1 MISIDFNG
9 RFPINTSLF
18 ARFCLG
24 ISHLSESKKSL
35 LEKHINTQ
43 GYVTMCLPFLPVNDP
58 STSFSKSVQLQPCC
72 HLQIS
77 AACKGCPEQ
86 KERCTNSRNK
96 MTIKCTYTMAV
107 PMLTTKPFDILW
119 LPSTL
124 GPQNIPN
131 FTTIPTTSNNN
142 HHHSLKTVTAS
153 STEIHVFNSIKLL
166 ISPPKSPNFPSKNSP
181 RCMVWGLARTSKM
194 IGRSNQGSKKWTPW
208 GPMCFSPLFRWG
220 ESAGL
225 EWIQG
230 SGPLVMRIR
239 KLISSALSPWVFLG
253 SFRKL
258 PKTKSQAP
266 FSGFCCQAPS
276 RCLAYPRLDWNPKVL
291 TLPIGAVSH
300 ARQAAVLAAM
310 GTEGWGNWQ

>member
-43 GYVTMCLPFLPVNDP
+43 GYVRMCLPFLPVNDP

-208 GPMCFSPLFRWG
+208 AMCFSPLFRFGG

-225 EWIQG
+225 E
-230 SGPLVMRIR
+230 
-239 KLISSALSPWVFLG
+239 
-253 SFRKL
+253 
-258 PKTKSQAP
+258 
-266 FSGFCCQAPS
+266 
-276 RCLAYPRLDWNPKVL
+276 
-291 TLPIGAVSH
+291 
-300 ARQAAVLAAM
+300 
-310 GTEGWGNWQ
+310 

>member
-107 PMLTTKPFDILW
+107 PMLTTKPFDIPW

-208 GPMCFSPLFRWG
+208 GPMCFSPLFR
-220 ESAGL
+220 
-225 EWIQG
+225 
-230 SGPLVMRIR
+230 
-239 KLISSALSPWVFLG
+239 
-253 SFRKL
+253 
-258 PKTKSQAP
+258 
-266 FSGFCCQAPS
+266 
-276 RCLAYPRLDWNPKVL
+276 
-291 TLPIGAVSH
+291 
-300 ARQAAVLAAM
+300 
-310 GTEGWGNWQ
+310 